1 MAAVLLAAVPA
12 SAVAATTG
20 FIADGVCAV
29 QGTMTF
35 SPAKGGIPTPGTLVS
50 VNVTSI
56 ACAGVPTGL
65 TASILPTTG
74 NGVTSNIT
82 VAAFAGAFVGLS

>member
-1 MAAVLLAAVPA
+1 
-12 SAVAATTG
+12 
-20 FIADGVCAV
+20 
-29 QGTMTF
+29 
-35 SPAKGGIPTPGTLVS
+35 

-65 TASILPTTG
+65 TAAILPTTG